1 MTIAEVTGAG
11 CFGVGALALDHY
23 TDIRYPRYQLRMLT
37 QTSEIAIRALV
48 YLGQSG
54 TDRPV
59 PPRRIAHAIAC
70 SPTYL
75 AKTLRLLGRAGIVRS
90 RKGAHGGVWLG
101 RPPTEISLLN
111 VVEACQGLMVADYCQ
126 GIGQRHLTGVCAF
139 HQAMQDVFDAT
150 TAALSRW
157 TLADLLRR
165 PAPAGGPVSM
175 RACKLTL
182 ASPRRS
188 GHAEPSHA

>member
-1 MTIAEVTGAG
+1 
-11 CFGVGALALDHY
+11 
-23 TDIRYPRYQLRMLT
+23 MLT

-54 TDRPV
+54 TDQPV
-59 PPRRIAHAIAC
+59 PPRLIATAIAC

-90 RKGAHGGVWLG
+90 RKGARGGVWLG
-101 RPPTEISLLN
+101 RQPSAISLLN
-111 VVEACQGLMVADYCQ
+111 IVEACQGLMIADYCE
-126 GIGQRHLTGVCAF
+126 GLGHRYSTSVCAF

-150 TAALSRW
+150 TTALSRW

-165 PAPAGGPVSM
+165 PAPTGAPVAG
-175 RACKLTL
+175 RTCKLRL
-182 ASPRRS
+182 AAPRKAIKQER
-188 GHAEPSHA
+188 SHA